1 MSYSFQSG
9 HGIHPE
15 KKKIITI
22 TIKCPGLSY
31 LKLSFPLIQPTHLKR
46 FSLTL
51 FSVGASYPNILVSP
65 STAIP
70 ALYGYFIFLE
80 YSRLVALF
88 QSV

>member
-1 MSYSFQSG
+1 MLFNQVMG
-9 HGIHPE
+9 FTPE
-15 KKKIITI
+15 KEKIITI
-22 TIKCPGLSY
+22 TIKSPWLSY

-51 FSVGASYPNILVSP
+51 FSVGASYPNIPVSP
-65 STAIP
+65 CTAIP

-80 YSRLVALF
+80 YLGLLAPF